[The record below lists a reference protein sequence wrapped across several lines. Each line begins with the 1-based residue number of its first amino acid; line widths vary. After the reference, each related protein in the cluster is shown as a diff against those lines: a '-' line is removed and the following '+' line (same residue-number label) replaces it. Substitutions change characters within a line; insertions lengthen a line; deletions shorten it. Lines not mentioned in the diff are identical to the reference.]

1 MSRKI
6 KRGEM
11 YCADLG
17 HAIGGEHGGSK
28 PMLVIQNDCQ
38 HGHTVVVAAITRK
51 LHHKGHNHTHI
62 HLPEGRGLLY
72 PSIALLD
79 HIRTI
84 DKHRLTHFIGRL
96 DTPDMTGID
105 HAIAVSLGLIPK
117 GGRHT

>member
-1 MSRKI
+1 MSRKV

-17 HAIGGEHGGSK
+17 PAIGGEHGGNK
-28 PMLVIQNDCQ
+28 PVLVIQNDCQ

-51 LHHKGHNHTHI
+51 LHHRDRNHTHI
-62 HLPEGRGLLY
+62 QLPEGRGLLY

-84 DKHRLTHFIGRL
+84 EKHRLTHFIGRL

-105 HAIAVSLGLIPK
+105 HAIAVSLGLVI